1 MKKTYIKPTS
11 EVYCLSTTAM
21 LLTGSDNDN
30 ISVVGTEEADGEYD
44 GGGDARIHIESDG
57 TNFEW

>member
-21 LLTGSDNDN
+21 LLTGSKSKSIDVDD
-30 ISVVGTEEADGEYD
+30 TEEADEEY
-44 GGGDARIHIESDG
+44 GGDARFHIESDG
-57 TNFEW
+57 TDFEW

>member
-1 MKKTYIKPTS
+1 MKKTYIKPTA
-11 EVYCLSTTAM
+11 EVYYLSTTEM
-21 LLTGSDNDN
+21 LLIGSSDK
-30 ISVVGTEEADGEYD
+30 ISVVCTEEADGEYD

>member
-1 MKKTYIKPTS
+1 MKKTYIIPTS
-11 EVYCLSTTAM
+11 EVYCLGTTEM
-21 LLTGSDNDN
+21 LLTGSDK
-30 ISVVGTEEADGEYD
+30 ISVVYTEEADEGYD

>member
-21 LLTGSDNDN
+21 LLIGSKSKSIDVDD
-30 ISVVGTEEADGEYD
+30 TEEAYEGYL

-57 TNFEW
+57 TNLEW

>member
-21 LLTGSDNDN
+21 LLTGSSDK
-30 ISVVGTEEADGEYD
+30 ISVDGTEEAYEGYS
-44 GGGDARIHIESDG
+44 GGGDASIHIESDG

>member
-11 EVYCLSTTAM
+11 EVYCLSTTTM
-21 LLTGSDNDN
+21 LLTGSKSKSIDVDN
-30 ISVVGTEEADGEYD
+30 TEEAYEEYL

-57 TNFEW
+57 TDFEW

>member
-11 EVYCLSTTAM
+11 EVYCLSTTTM
-21 LLTGSDNDN
+21 LLTGSKSKSIDVDD
-30 ISVVGTEEADGEYD
+30 TEEAYEEYL

>member
-11 EVYCLSTTAM
+11 EVYCLSTTTM
-21 LLTGSDNDN
+21 LLTGSKSKSIDVDD
-30 ISVVGTEEADGEYD
+30 TEEADEGYL

-57 TNFEW
+57 TDFEW

>member
-1 MKKTYIKPTS
+1 MKKTYIIPTS
-11 EVYCLSTTAM
+11 EVYCLGTTVM
-21 LLTGSDNDN
+21 LLIGSSDK
-30 ISVVGTEEADGEYD
+30 ISVDGTEEAYEGYS